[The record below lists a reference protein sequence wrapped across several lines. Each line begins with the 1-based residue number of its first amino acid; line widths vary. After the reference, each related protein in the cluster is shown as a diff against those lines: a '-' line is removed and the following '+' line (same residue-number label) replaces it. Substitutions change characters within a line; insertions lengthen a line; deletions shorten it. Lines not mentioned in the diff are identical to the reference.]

1 MSQLTLVQKRALL
14 AAAYNYR
21 KKKDAYKRGTIE
33 LNDAYSDPHNAIR
46 MQAASKQM
54 DAKMSNLLTAT
65 VILNKLVHKI
75 GVNEENI
82 KKLRK
87 LRKIKDNYRLMS
99 KNVISSVIKKH
110 KFAGPLI
117 ARAQDKTWLR
127 GHEAEMERARANFRN
142 FEKGVFHQKINL
154 IGESHRKKTPSPPKR
169 VSPPRRASPPPENNA
184 HRRVHG
190 IAPANNTR
198 ITWTRNANGKISI
211 HKTLTNLNLGLTN
224 AQRMVL
230 ESMPQNQ
237 AINAI
242 RQMARER

>member
-21 KKKDAYKRGTIE
+21 KKKDAYKRATRE
-33 LNDAYSDPHNAIR
+33 LSDSYWAPYNAIR
-46 MQAASKQM
+46 TQIASNQMQATI
-54 DAKMSNLLTAT
+54 SNLVNATA
-65 VILNKLVHKI
+65 VLDKLVHKI

-169 VSPPRRASPPPENNA
+169 ASPRRTSPPPANNA

-190 IAPANNTR
+190 IGPANNTR
-198 ITWTRNANGKISI
+198 ITWSRNANGKISI

>member
-21 KKKDAYKRGTIE
+21 KKKDEYKRASRE
-33 LNDAYSDPHNAIR
+33 LSDADWGPYTAIR
-46 MQAASKQM
+46 TQVASNRFQAAASK
-54 DAKMSNLLTAT
+54 LLNATA
-65 VILNKLVHKI
+65 VLDKLVHKI

-99 KNVISSVIKKH
+99 RNVISSVIKKH

-169 VSPPRRASPPPENNA
+169 ASPRRTSPPPANNA

-190 IAPANNTR
+190 IGPANNTR
-198 ITWTRNANGKISI
+198 ITWSRNANGKVLI
-211 HKTLTNLNLGLTN
+211 HQTLAKLQLRLTN
-224 AQRMVL
+224 AQRNALSKMS
-230 ESMPQNQ
+230 ENQ
-237 AINAI
+237 AMNTI
-242 RQMARER
+242 RQLARQK

>member
-1 MSQLTLVQKRALL
+1 MTLTLVQKRALL

-21 KKKDAYKRGTIE
+21 KKKDAYDRGTIE
-33 LNDAYSDPHNAIR
+33 LNDAYSAPHNAIR

-99 KNVISSVIKKH
+99 RNVISNVIKKRG
-110 KFAGPLI
+110 FGPRLEYKI
-117 ARAQDKTWLR
+117 WRR

-142 FEKGVFHQKINL
+142 FTKGVFHQKTNL

-198 ITWTRNANGKISI
+198 ITWSRNANGKISI
-211 HKTLTNLNLGLTN
+211 YKTFEKIGISLNKSQIN
-224 AQRMVL
+224 EL
-230 ESMPQNQ
+230 EKMSDVQI
-237 AINAI
+237 INI
-242 RQMARER
+242 LRRLARR